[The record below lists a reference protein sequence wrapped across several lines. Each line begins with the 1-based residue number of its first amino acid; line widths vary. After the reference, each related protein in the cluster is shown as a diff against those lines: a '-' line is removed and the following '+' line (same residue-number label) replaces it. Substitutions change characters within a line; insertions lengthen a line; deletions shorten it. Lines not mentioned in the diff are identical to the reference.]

1 MNKNKKYRYRLGSL
15 LHCLSVSIEE
25 IQRHCLIQMP
35 NKIWD
40 DTLGILRGASNQKTK
55 NIYLLKFHFRRG
67 MFYKEL
73 PNSQKN
79 SPRGPHP
86 RNPEIGPQAR
96 YQNPLCHSCLART
109 AQGKGLGADR
119 AYPGL
124 TRQEYYPPKSY
135 CRPEISSKSIHLF
148 KSYSLFTVGGMDR
161 WTDTQTPYKMNHPL
175 PYTGVGWNFLPY
187 FFYLSQNG
195 VSK

>member
-73 PNSQKN
+73 PNSQKKI
-79 SPRGPHP
+79 PLGVPTLVTRKLGP
-86 RNPEIGPQAR
+86 
-96 YQNPLCHSCLART
+96 T
-109 AQGKGLGADR
+109 
-119 AYPGL
+119 
-124 TRQEYYPPKSY
+124 
-135 CRPEISSKSIHLF
+135 SKSALPQLFGSTCSGKRTGCSQGLPGGWLGRSTTHPKVTVDLKFHPNPFICLKVIH
-148 KSYSLFTVGGMDR
+148 
-161 WTDTQTPYKMNHPL
+161 
-175 PYTGVGWNFLPY
+175 
-187 FFYLSQNG
+187 YLL
-195 VSK
+195 